1 VRRGY
6 AFCFYGLLKLL
17 RISLSTRNFPPQAGV
32 ANADGEL
39 ELTWAE
45 LVWAAVSVGRGTLSH
60 LHQHGIFSMFE
71 IVYRIAMIYA
81 NLLESASGRVVR
93 SSAYEGLDPSEKSA
107 ISYFLGLALTKAFVA
122 KRLDVPWLMHV
133 DVYRQQFGLQMI
145 PYGGRPDLFGRSVSG
160 DWIVA
165 ESKGRTNWHD
175 SGALERAKTQAQ
187 QVTSIAGVA
196 PALRMGLVTSF
207 TNGWLSLF
215 VDDPPTSRTRKP
227 LNYKISDVELK
238 AAYYAPFRALLE
250 ANSRRREDIRGRRI
264 DIVRLDSSDLEVGIV
279 EELGADK
286 NPELPLVGSPQFA
299 GDSEFLGIDG
309 IFVRL
314 GSSWGED
321 RMILEPQTR
330 K

>member
-1 VRRGY
+1 
-6 AFCFYGLLKLL
+6 
-17 RISLSTRNFPPQAGV
+17 
-32 ANADGEL
+32 
-39 ELTWAE
+39 
-45 LVWAAVSVGRGTLSH
+45 
-60 LHQHGIFSMFE
+60 MFE

-81 NLLESASGRVVR
+81 NLLESADGRVVR

-133 DVYRQQFGLQMI
+133 DVYRQQFGLQMV
-145 PYGGRPDLFGRSVSG
+145 PYGGRPDLFGRSLSG

-175 SGALERAKTQAQ
+175 SSALERAKTQAQ

-215 VDDPPTSRTRKP
+215 VDDPPTNKKRKP
-227 LNYKISDVELK
+227 LNYTISDTELK

-250 ANSRRREDIRGRRI
+250 GNSRRRENILGRRI
-264 DIVRLDSSDLEVGIV
+264 DIVRLDSPDLEVGMV
-279 EELGADK
+279 EEFIQDN
-286 NPELPLVGSPQFA
+286 NPKTPLVGSARLA
-299 GDSEFLGIDG
+299 GDGEFLGIDG

-314 GSSWGED
+314 GSSWGEG